1 MKNENSTFKLF
12 TSVKSLLLK
21 ALLLFAIFNL
31 GSVQVNA
38 QCPTPTGLSN
48 GLISATSATI
58 NWNNMAGAIY
68 YKIRYRV
75 QTPVGAWVNTTSTP
89 NTKFIVGLTQNTA
102 YEYQV
107 KSVCN
112 SIGNESSFSSTGTF
126 TTGSQCIVPT
136 NLAIVSSTATTI
148 TISWTGVGSW
158 YSTRYRTTS
167 PLGSWVYGSS
177 VPTSKIFAGLTPNT
191 SYEFQVASNCTSD
204 PLQSPFSNSL
214 IINTFCSSYSNT
226 SSTISACDSYVWPFS
241 GASYTN
247 SGIYKDTN
255 TTCQISTLNLTINNS
270 STSSSSATACDS
282 YTWSCNGTTYTASG
296 AYTCTSMNAAGCVH
310 TETLDLTIN
319 ASPVITSTSATPSSI
334 CAGQTSQLDVQ
345 SIGCSTG
352 CTYNITSIPLAPTT
366 PVGPTNPGPA
376 GDDQV
381 SGAISIGFPFTFHCN
396 TYTQLWI
403 STNGYITF
411 SDPFGNS
418 GCCSGQF
425 IPNAMNP
432 NNLIAID
439 WTDLATAGW
448 GVHGAGNIDY
458 YTLTSPNRMVIRYN
472 NVGTFN
478 SSGHLTGEIIL
489 YDNGSVEIHSS
500 SITTAH
506 PNQTQGL
513 ENDLGTIA
521 TVVSGR
527 NSTSWTTS
535 GDAYRFTPT
544 SATSCTY
551 SWSPAVSLSNASIS
565 NPIAS
570 LSASETYTV
579 SVTSASG
586 CTATSTV
593 TVNVT
598 PNTTNVTTT
607 SSCDTYTWSVD
618 GQTYTVSGSYNY
630 VNPLTPCH
638 TETLDLTINNST
650 AHTTYETACDSYT
663 WSCNSATYTNS
674 GTWTCTSLNAA
685 GCVHT
690 ETLDL
695 TINNSTAHTTYETAC
710 DSYTWSCNSATYTN
724 SGTWTCTSLNA
735 AGCVHTET
743 LDLTI
748 NNSTAHTTYET
759 ACDSY
764 TWSCNSATYT
774 NSGTWTCT
782 SMNAAGCVHT
792 ETLDLTINNST
803 AHTTFETACDMYT
816 WSCNGM
822 MYMNSGTWTCTSMN
836 AAGCVH
842 TETLDLTINN
852 STAHTTYETACD
864 SYTWSCNSATYTNS
878 GTWTCTSL
886 NAAGCVHTETLDLTI
901 NNSTAHTTY
910 ETACDSYTW
919 SCNSASY
926 TNSGTWTCTS
936 LNAAG
941 CVHTET
947 LDLTINNSTANTT
960 SVTACDMYTW
970 SCNGSTYTNSGTW
983 TCTSMNAAGCVHTET
998 LDLTINNSTAN
1009 TINVSACVSYTWTCN
1024 GMMYTNSGSWTCTSI
1039 NAAGCLHTET
1049 LNLTINALPT
1059 VTASNVSACPGSPV
1073 PLMGNPAGG
1082 TFSIANPYLG
1092 SSTTYTYTYTDANG
1106 CTNTSSPALVTVN
1119 LAVPIY
1125 NFAVSQVTGSTVL
1138 ATWTGAPGVTWYQLR
1153 YKPVSSSTWSPSITQ
1168 FAPTNQKYV
1177 TGLNSN
1183 TTYEIQIK
1191 GFCGTNTTGGPWST
1205 SAIFTT
1211 DPPCNTPT
1219 GLTVSNITNTNVTLS
1234 WNPAVGAAYY
1244 GIRYKRTSASV
1255 WTMGTS
1261 TPTMKLLTGLTPG
1274 AQYEF
1279 QVQSYCGTPTPGPY
1293 TASIV
1298 WTQATTIPPTAG
1310 GKIVGTEEELIS
1322 NVNIYPNPTSNVL
1335 NIDLMVT
1342 ESSNTIIKVLDMSGR
1357 LIKQTQVKSEKGL
1370 NPITIDLSELASG
1383 IYALQILENEKV
1395 THISK
1400 VEKK

>member
-12 TSVKSLLLK
+12 TTVKSLLLK

-31 GSVQVNA
+31 GSTQLQA

-89 NTKFIVGLTQNTA
+89 NTKFIVGLTQNTT

-112 SIGNESSFSSTGTF
+112 SIGNESGFSSSATF
-126 TTGSQCIVPT
+126 TTGSQCAIPT
-136 NLAIVSSTATTI
+136 NLAIVSLTATT
-148 TISWTGVGSW
+148 TTLSWSGTGTW

-167 PLGSWVYGSS
+167 PFGSWVYGSS
-177 VPTSKIFAGLTPNT
+177 VPTSKIFAGLIPNT
-191 SYEFQVASNCTSD
+191 SYEFQVASNCSSD
-204 PLQSPFSNSL
+204 PLQSPFSASL
-214 IINTFCSSYSNT
+214 IVKTFCSSYASFSN
-226 SSTISACDSYVWPFS
+226 SISACDSYTWSVN
-241 GASYTN
+241 GATYTN
-247 SGIYKDTN
+247 SGTYKDTN
-255 TTCQISTLNLTINNS
+255 TTCQINTLNLTINNS
-270 STSSSSATACDS
+270 STSSSSATACDT
-282 YTWSCNGTTYTASG
+282 YTWSCNGTVYTASG
-296 AYTCTSMNAAGCVH
+296 TYTCTSMNAAGCVNTATLNLTINNSSTSSTSATACDTYTWSCNSATYTNSGTWTCTSLNAAGCVHTETLDLTINNSTAHTTYETACDSYTWSCNSATYTNSGTWTCTSMNAAGCVHTETLDLTINNSTSHTTYESACDSYSWSCNGITYTASGSYTCTSMNAAGCEH

-345 SIGCSTG
+345 TTGCPTS
-352 CTYNITSIPLAPTT
+352 CTYNMTSIPLAPTT
-366 PVGPTNPGPA
+366 PVGPTNPGPV
-376 GDDQV
+376 GDDNV
-381 SGAISIGFPFTFHCN
+381 SGAIPIGFPFTFHCN

-425 IPNAMNP
+425 IPDAYNP

-439 WTDLATAGW
+439 WTDLATAGF
-448 GVHGAGNIDY
+448 GNQGAGDIDY

-472 NVGTFN
+472 NVGTYAAGGN
-478 SSGHLTGEIIL
+478 VTGEIIL

-695 TINNSTAHTTYETAC
+695 TINNSTA
-710 DSYTWSCNSATYTN
+710 
-724 SGTWTCTSLNA
+724 
-735 AGCVHTET
+735 
-743 LDLTI
+743 
-748 NNSTAHTTYET
+748 
-759 ACDSY
+759 
-764 TWSCNSATYT
+764 
-774 NSGTWTCT
+774 
-782 SMNAAGCVHT
+782 
-792 ETLDLTINNST
+792 
-803 AHTTFETACDMYT
+803 
-816 WSCNGM
+816 
-822 MYMNSGTWTCTSMN
+822 
-836 AAGCVH
+836 
-842 TETLDLTINN
+842 
-852 STAHTTYETACD
+852 
-864 SYTWSCNSATYTNS
+864 
-878 GTWTCTSL
+878 
-886 NAAGCVHTETLDLTI
+886 
-901 NNSTAHTTY
+901 
-910 ETACDSYTW
+910 
-919 SCNSASY
+919 
-926 TNSGTWTCTS
+926 
-936 LNAAG
+936 
-941 CVHTET
+941 
-947 LDLTINNSTANTT
+947 
-960 SVTACDMYTW
+960 
-970 SCNGSTYTNSGTW
+970 
-983 TCTSMNAAGCVHTET
+983 
-998 LDLTINNSTAN
+998 N

-1049 LNLTINALPT
+1049 LNLVINALPT
-1059 VTASNVSACPGSPV
+1059 VTASDVSGCPGSSV
-1073 PLMGNPAGG
+1073 PLVGNPAGG

-1138 ATWTGAPGVTWYQLR
+1138 ATWTSTPGVTWYQLR

-1168 FAPTNQKYV
+1168 SAPTNQKYV

-1183 TTYEIQIK
+1183 TQYEIQIK
-1191 GFCGTNTTGGPWST
+1191 GFCGSNVTGGPWST

-1211 DPPCNTPT
+1211 DAPCNTPT
-1219 GLTVSNITNTNVTLS
+1219 GLTVSNITNTNATLN

-1244 GIRYKRTSASV
+1244 GIRYKKTSASV

-1335 NIDLMVT
+1335 NIDLMVI

>member
-764 TWSCNSATYT
+764 TWSCNSA
-774 NSGTWTCT
+774 
-782 SMNAAGCVHT
+782 
-792 ETLDLTINNST
+792 
-803 AHTTFETACDMYT
+803 
-816 WSCNGM
+816 
-822 MYMNSGTWTCTSMN
+822 
-836 AAGCVH
+836 
-842 TETLDLTINN
+842 
-852 STAHTTYETACD
+852 
-864 SYTWSCNSATYTNS
+864 
-878 GTWTCTSL
+878 
-886 NAAGCVHTETLDLTI
+886 
-901 NNSTAHTTY
+901 
-910 ETACDSYTW
+910 
-919 SCNSASY
+919 SY